1 METADSCDTDDDD
14 EGARGGRVLPEQ
26 PKRLMGG
33 SFPVLFVAAAIFV
46 TRARGGGAI
55 ALARRRGVRGV
66 CDGDVRCIIQCSHD
80 LSDAPSSY
88 PKFQQKKSERCDSN
102 NAWW

>member
-55 ALARRRGVRGV
+55 ALVRRLGVRGV
-66 CDGDVRCIIQCSHD
+66 CDGDVRCIIHE
-80 LSDAPSSY
+80 LSDAPSS
-88 PKFQQKKSERCDSN
+88 PQQKNPKVRLPTRLVSRGPPH
-102 NAWW
+102 